1 MITEQ
6 KKQNIKLIVA
16 ITLLVLILM
25 FVAMTLL
32 KYEVEGEENMPFKL
46 SKIIIISTAQSVD
59 KEESKLPWDFDIYQK
74 NDVNFYI
81 DANEKAKNDDDLL
94 IKSVEI
100 SNIVVEKAP
109 EKGTVKAY
117 MPNSNAGGKFVYSDE
132 FLVGEKLTY
141 KGASQSSST
150 NLEIGSKG
158 GEIYIS
164 FCNTDIGNYSS
175 EDTKEQITQ
184 DGSLLKK
191 IDVTMEQISYT
202 VSFDIIIETTKNKYK
217 ANVVLDMPTG
227 NLIEEG
233 RTYLEKTDMK
243 DIAFK
248 RVK

>member
-6 KKQNIKLIVA
+6 KKQNMKLIIA
-16 ITLLVLILM
+16 IFLLVLILIL
-25 FVAMTLL
+25 VAIMLL
-32 KYEVEGEENMPFKL
+32 KYEVEGEQDMPFKL
-46 SKIIIISTAQSVD
+46 SKIIIVSTAQGVD
-59 KEESKLPWDFDIYQK
+59 KEESDLPWDFNVYQK

-81 DANEKAKNDDDLL
+81 DANEKTKNNNDLL

-132 FLVGEKLTY
+132 FLVNEKLTY

-150 NLEIGSKG
+150 NLEVGSKG
-158 GEIYIS
+158 GEVYIS
-164 FCNTDIGNYSS
+164 FCNTDIGRYSS
-175 EDTKEQITQ
+175 KDTKEQIKQ

-191 IDVTMEQISYT
+191 IDATMEQISYT
-202 VSFDIIIETTKNKYK
+202 VSFDLTIETTKNKYK
-217 ANVVLDMPTG
+217 ANIVLDMPTG

>member
-6 KKQNIKLIVA
+6 KKQNMKLIIA
-16 ITLLVLILM
+16 IFLLVLILIL
-25 FVAMTLL
+25 VAMMLL
-32 KYEVEGEENMPFKL
+32 KYEVEGEQDMPFKL
-46 SKIIIISTAQSVD
+46 SKIIIVSTAQGVD
-59 KEESKLPWDFDIYQK
+59 KEESDLPWDFNVYQK

-81 DANEKAKNDDDLL
+81 DANEKTKNNNDLL

-132 FLVGEKLTY
+132 FLVNEKLTY

-150 NLEIGSKG
+150 NLEVGSKG
-158 GEIYIS
+158 GEVYIS
-164 FCNTDIGNYSS
+164 FCNTDIGSYSS
-175 EDTKEQITQ
+175 KDTKEQIKQ

-191 IDVTMEQISYT
+191 IDATMEQISYT
-202 VSFDIIIETTKNKYK
+202 VSFDLTIETTKNKYK
-217 ANVVLDMPTG
+217 ANIVLDMPTG

>member
-6 KKQNIKLIVA
+6 KKQNMKLIIA
-16 ITLLVLILM
+16 IFLLVLILIL
-25 FVAMTLL
+25 VAMMLL
-32 KYEVEGEENMPFKL
+32 KYEVEGEQDMPFKL
-46 SKIIIISTAQSVD
+46 SKIIIVSTAQSVD
-59 KEESKLPWDFDIYQK
+59 KEESDLPWDFNVYQK

-81 DANEKAKNDDDLL
+81 DADEKTKNNNDLL

-132 FLVGEKLTY
+132 FLVNEKLTY

-150 NLEIGSKG
+150 NLEVGSKG
-158 GEIYIS
+158 GEVYIS

-191 IDVTMEQISYT
+191 LNVSIEEISYT
-202 VSFDIIIETTKNKYK
+202 VSFDFVIETTKNKYK
-217 ANVVLDMPTG
+217 ANITLEMPTG
-227 NLIEEG
+227 NLIEDG
-233 RTYLEKTDMK
+233 KTYIEKTDMN

>member
-6 KKQNIKLIVA
+6 KKQNMKLISA
-16 ITLLVLILM
+16 IFLLVLILIL
-25 FVAMTLL
+25 VAIILL
-32 KYEVEGEENMPFKL
+32 KYEVEGEQDMPFKL
-46 SKIIIISTAQSVD
+46 SKIIIVSTAQGVD
-59 KEESKLPWDFDIYQK
+59 KEESDLPWDFNIYQK

-81 DANEKAKNDDDLL
+81 DANEKTKNNNDLL

-132 FLVGEKLTY
+132 FLVNEKLTY

-150 NLEIGSKG
+150 NLEVGSKG
-158 GEIYIS
+158 GEVYIS
-164 FCNTDIGNYSS
+164 FCNTDIGSYSS
-175 EDTKEQITQ
+175 KDTKEQIKQ

-191 IDVTMEQISYT
+191 IDATMEQISYT
-202 VSFDIIIETTKNKYK
+202 VSFDLTIETTKNKYK
-217 ANVVLDMPTG
+217 ANIVLDMPTG

>member
-6 KKQNIKLIVA
+6 KKQNIKLVVA

-74 NDVNFYI
+74 NDVNLYI

-117 MPNSNAGGKFVYSDE
+117 MPNSN
-132 FLVGEKLTY
+132 
-141 KGASQSSST
+141 GAS
-150 NLEIGSKG
+150 
-158 GEIYIS
+158 
-164 FCNTDIGNYSS
+164 
-175 EDTKEQITQ
+175 
-184 DGSLLKK
+184 
-191 IDVTMEQISYT
+191 
-202 VSFDIIIETTKNKYK
+202 
-217 ANVVLDMPTG
+217 A
-227 NLIEEG
+227 
-233 RTYLEKTDMK
+233 
-243 DIAFK
+243 
-248 RVK
+248 